1 MPSQWRALNA
11 IVELRRAAAD
21 VVAICDMA
29 IYSGK
34 EGEKA
39 VALRLLP
46 DRIRTLRFR
55 AQRAITA
62 LEEGQ

>member
-1 MPSQWRALNA
+1 MREWRVLNSL
-11 IVELRRAAAD
+11 VELRKQAAD
-21 VVAICDMA
+21 VVAICDMVV
-29 IYSGK
+29 YSEK

-55 AQRAITA
+55 ANRALTA
-62 LEEGQ
+62 LEENES

>member
-1 MPSQWRALNA
+1 MRQPWRVLNS
-11 IVELRRAAAD
+11 IVELRKQAAD

-62 LEEGQ
+62 LEEGE